1 MVTKFA
7 IRDTKLWGP
16 FVTLS
21 IQDNAKLLQE
31 LISGFNRTINL
42 NKYQSKV
49 TIQAQN
55 KSLDYLIHSIFQE
68 VKRLSALL
76 FEDNVARTAH
86 RKYFLPKVEIND
98 DNSVVDGKNIFD
110 EPLKNYVRIYGN
122 IQKIAGQED
131 DYETGCLLD
140 HPYFRNIRCSNRSK
154 SITGVC

>member
-31 LISGFNRTINL
+31 LISGFNITINL

-49 TIQAQN
+49 TVQAQN
-55 KSLDYLIHSIFQE
+55 KSLDYLIDSIFQE
-68 VKRLSALL
+68 VNRLSALL
-76 FEDNVARTAH
+76 FENNVARTAH
-86 RKYFLPKVEIND
+86 RTYFLPKVEING
-98 DNSVVDGKNIFD
+98 DNSMIDGRNIFD
-110 EPLKNYVRIYGN
+110 EPVKHYLRIYGN
-122 IQKIAGQED
+122 IQKIAGQEG

>member
-7 IRDTKLWGP
+7 IRDTKLWAP
-16 FVTLS
+16 FVLLWV
-21 IQDNAKLLQE
+21 QDNAKLLQE
-31 LISGFNRTINL
+31 LISGFNITINL

-49 TIQAQN
+49 TVQVQN
-55 KSLDYLIHSIFQE
+55 KSLDYLIDSIFQE
-68 VKRLSALL
+68 VNRLSALL
-76 FEDNVARTAH
+76 FENNVARTAH
-86 RKYFLPKVEIND
+86 RTYFLPKVEING
-98 DNSVVDGKNIFD
+98 DNSMIDGRNIFD
-110 EPLKNYVRIYGN
+110 EPVKHYLRIYGN

>member
-55 KSLDYLIHSIFQE
+55 KSLDYLIDSIFQ
-68 VKRLSALL
+68 VVNSLSALL
-76 FEDNVARTAH
+76 FEHNVVRTAH
-86 RKYFLPKVEIND
+86 RRYFLLKVEINY
-98 DNSVVDGKNIFD
+98 DNSMVDGRNIFD
-110 EPLKNYVRIYGN
+110 ELVKNYLRIYGN

>member
-55 KSLDYLIHSIFQE
+55 KSLDYLIDSIFQ
-68 VKRLSALL
+68 VVNSLSALL
-76 FEDNVARTAH
+76 FEDNVVRTAH
-86 RKYFLPKVEIND
+86 RRYFLLKVEINY
-98 DNSVVDGKNIFD
+98 DNSMVDGRNIFD
-110 EPLKNYVRIYGN
+110 ELVKNYLRIYGN